1 MTENQQYTLAQLIRF
16 DTVDGNYL
24 QENEVD
30 HLHYFLI
37 DDEFMQLATAI
48 QNDIVDETKTT
59 TFDSH
64 VASLVELQLNG
75 NTAIKNYSKY
85 DYFIECT
92 DFIEAFEQ
100 SITTIMD
107 NGHKRNLIN

>member
-30 HLHYFLI
+30 HLRYFLI
-37 DDEFMQLATAI
+37 DDEFMQLATTI

-64 VASLVELQLNG
+64 VASLVELRLNG
-75 NTAIKNYSKY
+75 NTAVKNYSKY

-92 DFIEAFEQ
+92 DFIEALDE
-100 SITTIMD
+100 SITAILANGRKSRTI
-107 NGHKRNLIN
+107 N

>member
-1 MTENQQYTLAQLIRF
+1 MSETKDYTLTQLIRF

-37 DDEFMQLATAI
+37 DDEFMQLATTI
-48 QNDIVDETKTT
+48 QNDIVDPTT
-59 TFDSH
+59 TAFDSH

-75 NTAIKNYSKY
+75 NTAAKNYSKY
-85 DYFIECT
+85 DHFIECT